1 MKQIDTVL
9 LDWDGTLIN
18 SSQLSFAA
26 FQKAFRD
33 LGIFLGSDQYQ
44 RVYSPDWRNIY
55 RALELPPQK
64 WEEADKLWIQYYGQE
79 IPPMVE
85 GGRRALEDLAEK
97 CCLGVVTSG
106 SRARVWREIDAL
118 GLAKYFQTVIS
129 GDDVRYKKPHPE
141 GLQTAMKQI
150 CREPHTC
157 CYVGDSPEDV
167 EMGKRAGVLTIGI
180 QSRYPGSD
188 RLLNAKPNFC
198 IKSMS
203 QLSDALRFWSSFCRK
218 TRFEARRAARE

>member
-1 MKQIDTVL
+1 MKRIDAVL
-9 LDWDGTLIN
+9 FDWDGTLIDG
-18 SSQLSFAA
+18 SQSSFAA
-26 FQKAFRD
+26 SQKTFRD
-33 LGIFLGSDQYQ
+33 LGIFLGIDQYQ
-44 RVYSPDWRNIY
+44 RVYSPDWRNMY
-55 RALELPPQK
+55 RALKLPPQK

-79 IPPMVE
+79 IPLIVE
-85 GGRRALEDLAEK
+85 GGRRALEDLSGK

-106 SRARVWREIDAL
+106 IRARVWREIDAL

-141 GLQTAMKQI
+141 GLRTAMKHI

-167 EMGKRAGVLTIGI
+167 AMGKRAGVLTIGI
-180 QSRYPGSD
+180 QSRYPGRD
-188 RLLNAKPNFC
+188 RLLSAKPDFC

-203 QLSDALRFWSSFCRK
+203 QLLGALGL
-218 TRFEARRAARE
+218 